1 MVILNLHSLEKKELQ
16 LLVAMIILVP
26 LAGEIKFYPFNEV
39 YRVSFGPPTLFIFLL
54 WLRKVPAVICGV
66 LAGLSIVT
74 FRVLLDLISLTSVD
88 WMASIHTNSPYFFYY
103 FTYALVFSVLRIH
116 RFYNRPWV
124 IGLLGIVIELAAG
137 IVELLAENIMI
148 GTVMTLDAFNK
159 IMIIAIFRS
168 FFVIGLFSMIKLH
181 ESKLREAEIQ
191 KRNEHMI
198 MLVSNLYEES
208 VLLKKSVQDAEEIT
222 RQSYNLYQKLQEI
235 RKGKKRLSLEELSR
249 HALRIAGEVHEIKKD
264 NQRILSGLSKVISEE
279 SSLDYLDVRSLLSII
294 VRTHEKYAEL
304 LGKNIEFSI
313 AYNGSHPEYHVYT
326 FISIVNNLV
335 ANAVEAIKGTGSIEI
350 AVEREN
356 DWLQIRVH
364 DDGPGIPDQY
374 KDIIFKPGFTLK
386 FDSTGN
392 SSTGI
397 GLSYVKELAEK
408 LNGEVK
414 FEHQEDSKGATFI
427 VRLPIG
433 NLTQKR

>member
-1 MVILNLHSLEKKELQ
+1 MNLHSLEKKELQ

-39 YRVSFGPPTLFIFLL
+39 YRVSFGPPALFIFLL

-208 VLLKKSVQDAEEIT
+208 VLLKKIC
-222 RQSYNLYQKLQEI
+222 
-235 RKGKKRLSLEELSR
+235 SR
-249 HALRIAGEVHEIKKD
+249 C
-264 NQRILSGLSKVISEE
+264 
-279 SSLDYLDVRSLLSII
+279 
-294 VRTHEKYAEL
+294 
-304 LGKNIEFSI
+304 
-313 AYNGSHPEYHVYT
+313 
-326 FISIVNNLV
+326 
-335 ANAVEAIKGTGSIEI
+335 
-350 AVEREN
+350 
-356 DWLQIRVH
+356 
-364 DDGPGIPDQY
+364 
-374 KDIIFKPGFTLK
+374 
-386 FDSTGN
+386 
-392 SSTGI
+392 
-397 GLSYVKELAEK
+397 
-408 LNGEVK
+408 
-414 FEHQEDSKGATFI
+414 
-427 VRLPIG
+427 
-433 NLTQKR
+433 